1 MLSEVYKITF
11 DTFLNL
17 NILLLL
23 GEGLAHESDNYSDTY
38 KATVEFS
45 DLFWSGLADNILK
58 HEEVNVC
65 DMNSG
70 HIEWFKGGF
79 LNVTGK

>member
-1 MLSEVYKITF
+1 M
-11 DTFLNL
+11 
-17 NILLLL
+17 
-23 GEGLAHESDNYSDTY
+23 Y

-45 DLFWSGLADNILK
+45 DLFWGGLADSILK

-70 HIEWFKGGF
+70 HIEWFKGES